1 MSASAMLNYHHL
13 HYFWTVAREGSVAKA
28 CQVLHVAQPTI
39 SGQIRELEKSVGEPL
54 FVRAGRGL
62 RLTDT
67 GVVVKTHCD
76 AIFAAGSD
84 LQRALEGGALTVR
97 RLTIGISDSLPKL
110 MAERLL
116 APALSTDSALT
127 CIENSPERLFGELA
141 VHQLDLVLSDTPIP
155 ANLGIKAHSHL
166 LADSPLAIFAPARH
180 PRLAALK
187 KSFPAALEGEAMV
200 LPTPS
205 AATRLAFDE
214 WLRERGVRVR
224 VAAECQDGALIK
236 AFGQAG
242 VGCFPGTALIS
253 AEIERMYEAVRI
265 GTVEL
270 VRERFY
276 AVTLDRRSP
285 HPGVQAILAKGKTHG

>member
-1 MSASAMLNYHHL
+1 MGTMLNYHHL

-39 SGQIRELEKSVGEPL
+39 SGQIRELEKSIGEPV
-54 FVRAGRGL
+54 FVRVGRGL

-67 GVVVKTHCD
+67 GRLMKQHCD
-76 AIFAAGSD
+76 AIFAAGTE
-84 LQRALEGGALTVR
+84 LERALAGGGLQVR

-116 APALSTDSALT
+116 SPALALGDQVSLT

-141 VHQLDLVLSDTPIP
+141 VHQLDLVLTDVPLP
-155 ANLGIKAHSHL
+155 AELGIRARNHL
-166 LADSPLAIFAPARH
+166 LADSPVALFAPEGH
-180 PRLAALK
+180 PRLAKMKAG
-187 KSFPAALEGEAMV
+187 FPESLQDEAMV
-200 LPTPS
+200 MPTT
-205 AATRLAFDE
+205 AASTRVALEE

-236 AFGQAG
+236 AFGMAG
-242 VGCFPGTALIS
+242 AGCFPGTALI
-253 AEIERMYEAVRI
+253 ADEIERMYRAVRV

-276 AVTLDRRSP
+276 AVTLERRS
-285 HPGVQAILAKGKTHG
+285 HHAGVAAILAKAKTR